1 MVIPYSVICFTCKVY
16 SLLFL
21 SMLTGRE
28 VLQVRIRENIISF
41 SLTIGLVAI
50 IGRLFVIQISSP
62 HSFSS
67 TEQDLIK
74 NAERI
79 QQREMVLDTGRG
91 MIVDRVGQP
100 LVGGENLSLL
110 VFPQSS
116 QQISLREEKF
126 AQLAKLIQYPYHEF
140 IQKLTQLT
148 KPTIITNVNG
158 RRPLLQPHIKD
169 KIEALQIPGIFVVK
183 SDHRNID
190 HPLAMQIIG
199 QVGRSSSHTK
209 KIDTYKKNVGLTGIE
224 ATFDSFLEGE
234 TKRVLSYITDGRG
247 KALIGKEV
255 RLKEHSTH
263 RPSSHVVVT
272 TLDRNIQERVEQ
284 ILTDYKVEEGAIVVQ
299 EIKTGDIVAV
309 GSRPNKFIEE
319 SEQNPW
325 DNRALMEATPGS
337 IFKTVVA
344 MAALEE
350 GIVKADTVFEC
361 DGHLESYKLKDHDPK
376 GHGKITFAEAYAKS
390 CNIVFGQVAKKL
402 GGEKLESY
410 AKRLGLN
417 QRIIWTGSL
426 AKGKEDFRQ
435 LANEHRGIIFSEEQ
449 LKKDHG
455 AAVQTGIGQRDVKLT
470 PLQAAN
476 MVTSLFHK
484 GKPLSPRIVT
494 EVQTK
499 DGKVIQRFTN
509 KYLPEAQAFK
519 ASTITEMQKM
529 MRMVVKKGTAVS
541 LMQAKWS
548 LAGKTGTAQ
557 VGENNQYYHKWMIG
571 YGPFTHPRYS
581 IAVLIRSVEDADD
594 PRAREIF
601 QAVMDHIFLLEE
613 GKGKQ

>member
-1 MVIPYSVICFTCKVY
+1 
-16 SLLFL
+16 
-21 SMLTGRE
+21 MLTGGE
-28 VLQVRIRENIISF
+28 VLQVRIRGNMISL
-41 SLTIGLVAI
+41 SLTLGLVVM

-67 TEQDLIK
+67 MEQDLIK
-74 NAERI
+74 NAQKI
-79 QQREMVLDTGRG
+79 QQREMVIDTGRG
-91 MIVDRVGQP
+91 MIVDRFGQP

-110 VFPQSS
+110 VFPQSD
-116 QQISLREEKF
+116 QQISLREERF
-126 AQLAKLIQYPYHEF
+126 AQLAKLIQFPYHEF
-140 IQKLTQLT
+140 KQKLTQLT

-158 RRPLLQPHIKD
+158 KRPLLQPKIKE

-183 SDHRNID
+183 SDYRNID
-190 HPLAMQIIG
+190 HPLAMQVIG
-199 QVGRSSSHTK
+199 QVGRSSSKTHQK
-209 KIDTYKKNVGLTGIE
+209 DTYKKSIGLTGIE
-224 ATFDSFLEGE
+224 ATFNSFLEGE
-234 TKRVLSYITDGRG
+234 TKRVLNYITDGRG
-247 KALIGKEV
+247 KALVGKEMH
-255 RLKEHSTH
+255 LKEHSVQRT
-263 RPSSHVVVT
+263 SSHVVVT

-284 ILTDYKVEEGAIVVQ
+284 ILTDFKVEEGAIVVQ
-299 EIKTGDIVAV
+299 EIKTGNIVAV
-309 GSRPNKFIEE
+309 GSRPSTFIGE
-319 SEQNPW
+319 SKQNPW

-350 GIVKADTVFEC
+350 GLVKADTVFEC
-361 DGHLESYKLKDHDPK
+361 DGHLKSYKLKDHDPK

-390 CNIVFGQVAKKL
+390 CNIVFGQVAQRL

-417 QRIIWTGSL
+417 QKVIWTGPL
-426 AKGKEDFRQ
+426 ADGEEDFRQ
-435 LANEHRGIIFSEEQ
+435 LANEHTGIIFSADH
-449 LKKDHG
+449 LKKDDG

-484 GKPLSPRIVT
+484 GKPLRPRVVT

-499 DGKVIQRFTN
+499 DGKVTQRFTN
-509 KYLPEAQAFK
+509 QYLPEAKAFK

-529 MRMVVKKGTAVS
+529 MRMVVKKGTAVP
-541 LMQAKWS
+541 LKQAKWA

-557 VGENNQYYHKWMIG
+557 VGENNQFYHKWMIG

-581 IAVLIRSVEDADD
+581 VAVLVRSTEKADD
-594 PRAREIF
+594 PRAREMF
-601 QAVMDHIFLLEE
+601 QSVMDHIFLLEE
-613 GKGKQ
+613 GKSQQ